1 MLNIKIIAVGKL
13 KEKYLRDACDE
24 YLKRMKRFGNVNVI
38 ELDEYKLSENPSEKE
53 IEKALDAE
61 SEQILKN
68 SSGFIIT
75 MCIEGRQL
83 SSIKLAEKMQQIPVN
98 GQSTVSFIIGSSHG
112 LSENVKSKS
121 NLKLSM
127 SEMTFPHQLARVM
140 LFEQIY
146 RAFQI
151 NNGGKYHK

>member
-24 YLKRMKRFGNVNVI
+24 YLKRLKRFGNVNVI
-38 ELDEYKLSENPSEKE
+38 ELDEYKLSDNPSEKE
-53 IEKALDAE
+53 IEKALE
-61 SEQILKN
+61 SESENILKN

-83 SSIKLAEKMQQIPVN
+83 SSIKLAEKLQQIPVN

-140 LFEQIY
+140 LLEQIY